1 MKQKIMVLALLGVPM
16 FVSADVTLYGHI
28 KGGLAV
34 ENIKRESLGEEIY
47 KNDSKTNTVVQ
58 DYASRIGFK
67 GEEDLGNGLKT
78 IWQSEQFVSLGG
90 NRKGWSTRE
99 TFIGLKGDAG
109 TVKIGYLRNVFDSNM
124 RNIDPWEYDL
134 MGWTATNGLG
144 HFNRVALRLAG
155 SVRYDTPNMNGFSG
169 NVMYSTKANRA
180 ADGFTQIDSDKGADA
195 TFLGVAY
202 QNSGFFAKYG
212 FGLYNKNALSTN
224 IDTHVQ
230 SAKNT
235 QVHRLLAGYNA
246 NNLLLVGAV
255 QYTQGFDSL
264 NSIRGTFMG
273 NTMKEQYL
281 SDEAKMLVDNNIDA
295 SHYLAARKDGVKRTE
310 LALTAAYTM
319 GAWTPKITYAHA
331 NDIKT
336 LGNYGKINNT
346 KFDQVIVGTD
356 YSLSKRTTAVM
367 SVGWLRQGLGQSY
380 STMTAEDGSQSL
392 VQHNDKYQATALS
405 LGLKHVF

>member
-134 MGWTATNGLG
+134 MGWTTAPTVWDILTVWHCVWLDLFVMIPPNY
-144 HFNRVALRLAG
+144 RLA
-155 SVRYDTPNMNGFSG
+155 SVAMLCTAQSQPCGRWFYPN
-169 NVMYSTKANRA
+169 
-180 ADGFTQIDSDKGADA
+180 
-195 TFLGVAY
+195 
-202 QNSGFFAKYG
+202 
-212 FGLYNKNALSTN
+212 
-224 IDTHVQ
+224 
-230 SAKNT
+230 
-235 QVHRLLAGYNA
+235 
-246 NNLLLVGAV
+246 
-255 QYTQGFDSL
+255 
-264 NSIRGTFMG
+264 
-273 NTMKEQYL
+273 
-281 SDEAKMLVDNNIDA
+281 
-295 SHYLAARKDGVKRTE
+295 
-310 LALTAAYTM
+310 
-319 GAWTPKITYAHA
+319 
-331 NDIKT
+331 
-336 LGNYGKINNT
+336 
-346 KFDQVIVGTD
+346 
-356 YSLSKRTTAVM
+356 
-367 SVGWLRQGLGQSY
+367 
-380 STMTAEDGSQSL
+380 
-392 VQHNDKYQATALS
+392 
-405 LGLKHVF
+405 